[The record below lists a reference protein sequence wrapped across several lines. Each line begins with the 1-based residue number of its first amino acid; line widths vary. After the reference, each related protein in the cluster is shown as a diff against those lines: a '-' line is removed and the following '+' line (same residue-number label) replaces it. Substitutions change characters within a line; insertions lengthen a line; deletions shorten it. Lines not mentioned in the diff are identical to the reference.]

1 MDLSV
6 YFALKGQVDGLQ
18 VKLQK
23 GADVVHG
30 EAASVRKRC
39 VIHQLVTGN
48 LDGSEGWHMS
58 KKKHY
63 IKYTMTSEPGTFWV
77 MTN

>member
-63 IKYTMTSEPGTFWV
+63 IKIHYDF
-77 MTN
+77 